1 MLLDIADLLCHR
13 HNLFVDKEGN
23 FQACAIGAALVVE
36 GRPHLY
42 RQESL
47 NQQSRLKTSLNMYIP

>member
-13 HNLFVDKEGN
+13 HNKEGN
-23 FQACAIGAALVVE
+23 FQACAIGATLVVE
-36 GRPHLY
+36 ERPHPY
-42 RQESL
+42 RLESL